1 MIETEKEPTRED
13 IARRAYDL
21 YVLRGSKPGNDIED
35 WIRAENE
42 LGAEAL
48 TGSARTTVNQIGR
61 N

>member
-1 MIETEKEPTRED
+1 MIETKNAPSQED

-21 YVLRGSKPGNDIED
+21 YVERGSKPGKDIDD
-35 WIRAENE
+35 WVRAEKE

-48 TGSARTTVNQIGR
+48 TGSARTTVNQIAR